1 MEADSEQQFE
11 PQEYQSLLLRHQ
23 WQQVYHVRFHKNDP
37 LPASYTGGLI
47 KWQANQ
53 VNLDM
58 EHIFHAKS
66 LKVQLAPLGVSNG
79 DI

>member
-1 MEADSEQQFE
+1 M
-11 PQEYQSLLLRHQ
+11 R
-23 WQQVYHVRFHKNDP
+23 K
-37 LPASYTGGLI
+37 I

-58 EHIFHAKS
+58 EPIFHAKS